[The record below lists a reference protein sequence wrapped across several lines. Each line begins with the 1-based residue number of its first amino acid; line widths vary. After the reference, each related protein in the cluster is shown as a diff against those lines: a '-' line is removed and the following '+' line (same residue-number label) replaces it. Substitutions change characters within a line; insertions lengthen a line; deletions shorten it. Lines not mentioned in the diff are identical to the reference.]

1 MGYRAVAQDEKIG
14 VEFNMYKKTP
24 RPYGTLLL
32 FLFWCLLIAGVFY
45 WMLPDKTVPPELQA
59 VLRPEPKPLQ
69 AFELIDQQGRP
80 FNLDRLKNK
89 WSFVFFGYTYCP
101 DICPTTLSTLTGVI
115 KRLQADPPGL
125 SNIQVAFVSVDPQ
138 RDTPDLLEG
147 YLKYFNEAFLGVTGA
162 TQDIDSLTRQF
173 GAGYMKEPETAPGQY
188 LVSHTSSIFLV
199 DPHGQLLAA
208 FSPPHDPG
216 TIVEQFRQI
225 RSLF

>member
-1 MGYRAVAQDEKIG
+1 MSE
-14 VEFNMYKKTP
+14 KTP

-32 FLFWCLLIAGVFY
+32 FLFWCLLIGAVFY
-45 WMLPDKTVPPELQA
+45 WMLPDKTVPRELQG

-69 AFELIDQQGRP
+69 AFELSDQYGQA
-80 FNLDRLKNK
+80 FNLDSLKGK

-115 KRLQADPPGL
+115 KQLQADPHRL

-138 RDTPDLLEG
+138 RDTPDLLES
-147 YLKYFNEAFLGVTGA
+147 YLKYFNEAFQGVTGA
-162 TQDIDSLTRQF
+162 VQDIDSLTRQF
-173 GAGYMKEPETAPGQY
+173 GAGYMKEPETVPGQY

-208 FSPPHDPG
+208 FSPPHDPN
-216 TIVEQFRQI
+216 TIVEQFLQI